1 MMVLLQ
7 INSQEITSDMRYL
20 SSISEGTA
28 EPLSK
33 LSSSGWS
40 YVREPV
46 GISKADAFTR
56 NGLVEQI
63 NTTADASD
71 YLWYSIRWVY

>member
-1 MMVLLQ
+1 MAHMQ
-7 INSQEITSDMRYL
+7 INSQETTSEMRYL
-20 SSISEGTA
+20 SSIGEGA
-28 EPLSK
+28 NQPMSQ

-40 YVREPV
+40 YVKEPI

-56 NGLVEQI
+56 NGLFEQI

-71 YLWYSIRWVY
+71 YLWYSIRCVN

>member
-1 MMVLLQ
+1 MARMQ
-7 INSQEITSDMRYL
+7 INSQETISEMRYL
-20 SSISEGTA
+20 SSISEDA
-28 EPLSK
+28 DRPMSR

-40 YVREPV
+40 YVKEPV

-56 NGLVEQI
+56 NGLFEQI

-71 YLWYSIRWVY
+71 YLWYSIRCVP